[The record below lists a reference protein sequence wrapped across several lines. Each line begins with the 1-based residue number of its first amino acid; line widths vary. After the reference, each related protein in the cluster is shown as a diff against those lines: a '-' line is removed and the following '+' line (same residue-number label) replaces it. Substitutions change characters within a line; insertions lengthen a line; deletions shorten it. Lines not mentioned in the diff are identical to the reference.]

1 MSEKIKMGKFNQT
14 SWHRPVIPAT
24 LESEAALVNQDQPR
38 IQSEFKTSL
47 GNLVRPYL
55 KIKYKKCAGNVV
67 HL

>member
-1 MSEKIKMGKFNQT
+1 MGKFNQT

-55 KIKYKKCAGNVV
+55 KIKY
-67 HL
+67 